1 MHYLYSFFPLL
12 IVFLLTPSVHSQ
24 EAAGSGSGRPASR
37 VVALTSL
44 SADMVVSLDPKVLV
58 GVPGTSLTK
67 ADPRFNGIK
76 RVSSGRSQPSVEMVV
91 ALKPDLVIGAEG
103 FHSKIL
109 NSLDA
114 LGIPSL
120 PLKIDRWNRLEDA
133 ARLLR
138 QRISDSDTLEKKL
151 ASICPAVSPSAQAAR
166 QRRRAL
172 ILVGVSPKLS
182 PAAQSW
188 SGSLLGRN
196 GLMNATK
203 GLSGDSEFPGYIT
216 MSKERL
222 LTVNADTVIAVN
234 PSGGVEV
241 LRTSI
246 QKYLPKVKNQDVV
259 EMDYYGLINP
269 GSLKS
274 ISSACQRLRSL

>member
-1 MHYLYSFFPLL
+1 MRHLYSLFSLL
-12 IVFLLTPSVHSQ
+12 IVFLVTPSVHSQ
-24 EAAGSGSGRPASR
+24 EAAGSRSSRPASR

-44 SADMVVSLDPKVLV
+44 SADMVVSLDPAVLV

-76 RVSSGRSQPSVEMVV
+76 RVSSGRSQPSVEAIV

-114 LGIPSL
+114 LGIPSM

-138 QRISDSDTLEKKL
+138 KRISNSDALEKKL
-151 ASICPAVSPSAQAAR
+151 ASICPAVSPSAHSSR

-188 SGSLLGRN
+188 SGSLLARN
-196 GLMNATK
+196 GLINATK

-216 MSKERL
+216 MSKERM
-222 LTVNADTVIAVN
+222 LTVKADTVIAVN
-234 PSGGVEV
+234 PSGGVEA

-269 GSLKS
+269 GSLNS

>member
-1 MHYLYSFFPLL
+1 MRHLYSLCSLL
-12 IVFLLTPSVHSQ
+12 VVFLFTPSVHSQ
-24 EAAGSGSGRPASR
+24 EAAGSRSGRPASR

-44 SADMVVSLDPKVLV
+44 SADMVVSLDPTVLV

-76 RVSSGRSQPSVEMVV
+76 RVSSGRSQPSVEAIV

-109 NSLDA
+109 GSLDG

-120 PLKIDRWNRLEDA
+120 PLKIDRWNRLENA

-138 QRISDSDTLEKKL
+138 QRISSSDALEKKL
-151 ASICPAVSPSAQAAR
+151 ASICPAVSPSAQASR
-166 QRRRAL
+166 QPRRAL

-188 SGSLLGRN
+188 SGSLLKRN
-196 GLMNATK
+196 GLINATK
-203 GLSGDSEFPGYIT
+203 GLTGDSEFPGYIT
-216 MSKERL
+216 MSNERM
-222 LTVNADTVIAVN
+222 LTVNANTVIAVN
-234 PSGGVEV
+234 PSGGVEAM
-241 LRTSI
+241 RTSI
-246 QKYLPKVKNQDVV
+246 QKYLPKVKSQDVV

-269 GSLKS
+269 GSLNS

>member
-76 RVSSGRSQPSVEMVV
+76 RVSSGRSQPSVEIVV